1 MPSWVKLGCQNG
13 EEMKRKGVEMREAA
27 GKKKWGR
34 VFVGGHI
41 TAGSSHEAAV
51 IGGLHRRPKP
61 PTGGDARRW
70 HHITA
75 DLSHGPAVIA
85 TFTICPNG
93 SSRLR
98 TPPTPGPA
106 VMHLHR
112 RPGSKPAVMVA
123 AVMCRSVVVYA
134 NAHLKPAQG

>member
-27 GKKKWGR
+27 GKKKGGR

-61 PTGGDARRW
+61 PTGGDAQRW
-70 HHITA
+70 HHR
-75 DLSHGPAVIA
+75 
-85 TFTICPNG
+85 
-93 SSRLR
+93 RLKPR
-98 TPPTPGPA
+98 AGGDS
-106 VMHLHR
+106 HLHR
-112 RPGSKPAVMVA
+112 LPQRLRPALNATYSRAGGDAPSPPA
-123 AVMCRSVVVYA
+123 RE
-134 NAHLKPAQG
+134 